1 MIANQTAIL
10 YLRYSPRPKD
20 TDSIQK
26 QAADLQDWCERN
38 GYRVRLIAFDP
49 DTSGATPIWD
59 RPGLAIAFGQLKRG
73 EAFVVRHVDRAARSL
88 GIGIAIE
95 EYIDQVGATFV
106 SVEQGGRQESKSENW
121 NAWAMRQVM
130 NLMAEGQ
137 RITGNERTSRRMR
150 QKQREGLAMS
160 KCPPYGR
167 RRSGAILE
175 DDEQEQATAQR
186 VRVMS
191 AKGMTPGQ
199 IAAFLDMEGV
209 PCRGSRWHRQTVR
222 RIVSAVDRD

>member
-1 MIANQTAIL
+1 MIAHQTAIL

-26 QAADLQDWCERN
+26 QASDLQDWCERN

-49 DTSGATPIWD
+49 DTSGATPIWS
-59 RPGLAIAFGQLKRG
+59 RPGLAIAFEQLKRG

-95 EYIDQVGATFV
+95 EHIDQLGATFV
-106 SVEQGGRQESKSENW
+106 SIEQGGRQESKSENW

-137 RITGNERTSRRMR
+137 RVTGNERTSRRMR
-150 QKQREGLAMS
+150 QKQREGFAMS
-160 KCPPYGR
+160 ACPPYGR
-167 RRSGAILE
+167 RRSGDRLE
-175 DDEQEQATAQR
+175 PDEAEQETARRIRSMWSQG
-186 VRVMS
+186 
-191 AKGMTPGQ
+191 KTPGQ
-199 IAAFLDMEGV
+199 IAAILDLEGV
-209 PCRGSRWHRQTVR
+209 PCRGSRWHRQTIR
-222 RIVSAVDRD
+222 RIVHAID

>member
-20 TDSIQK
+20 TESIQK

-49 DTSGATPIWD
+49 DTSGATPIWS
-59 RPGLAIAFGQLKRG
+59 RPGLAIAFEQLKRG

-95 EYIDQVGATFV
+95 EHIDQIGATFV
-106 SVEQGGRQESKSENW
+106 SVEQGGVQESKSANW

-137 RITGNERTSRRMR
+137 RITGNQRTSRRMR
-150 QKQREGLAMS
+150 QRQREGFAMS
-160 KCPPYGR
+160 KCPPYGWK
-167 RRSGAILE
+167 RSGDKLE
-175 DDEQEQATAQR
+175 AFPEEQATAAR
-186 VRVMS
+186 IRS
-191 AKGMTPGQ
+191 LALSGYTPGR
-199 IAAFLDMEGV
+199 IADILDSDGT
-209 PCRGSRWHRQTVR
+209 PARGSRWHRQTVR
-222 RIVSAVDRD
+222 RILAQPDRH